1 MSVVAATI
9 SSASGSATPLAR
21 LVAALRGAAVHNP
34 DDTVAPA
41 AVLWTDRAGEWAPI
55 LPVLRTA
62 VPELL
67 TLGMWDGAARSG
79 PAIWLKCAVARTLE
93 DVAFPAGMVP
103 IVYLPGVGL
112 RDLRAVEECPRAL
125 QPLAELQ
132 YRGRTWAQVNGRDW
146 SVLAF
151 LASQDGLGLDVAR
164 DAATSE
170 ALARVL
176 PKLVAQPIAALTG
189 ERIDA
194 EFCDRL
200 LVGNDPVRDVLRWL
214 NEPAAFRAQLTADE
228 WSAFRNVCSKSF
240 AFDPASEG
248 RIGAA
253 ERLGQRTG
261 VWQQVWERF
270 AEAPER
276 WTSVPEALRQARPAL
291 GGDMF
296 AADVSRGSWPQDNEH
311 DETLLRT
318 ELQGLSDVSPETA
331 RSRVL
336 ELEAE
341 HAPRRE
347 WVWATLGHAPLARA
361 LAALVALAETTAAP
375 VSGTS
380 RDGMAEAYR
389 NGAWRAD
396 AAVLDVLS
404 AVREAEDV
412 QAVRTALRALYLP
425 WLEQAATRLQA
436 YVQASPLP
444 VHDGAPVELPA
455 AGTALLF
462 VDGLRWD
469 VAARLRDRLA
479 TRGWAVQDGW
489 RWSALPSVTPTAK
502 PSVSPVTDLLSGD
515 YMAQEFCPNVGA
527 SGKSVTTH
535 SFRSLLGTVGVPYL
549 GADETGDP
557 SGRVWTECGDL
568 DGYGH
573 EQGWKL
579 AWRVPEVLAEL
590 ESRIGQLLAAGF
602 KRVQIV
608 TDHGW
613 LLVPGGLPKTE
624 LPGYVADARWARC
637 AMLKDGATP
646 NVPTVPWYWNPHVP
660 VAVAPGVSTFVAGA
674 EYAHGGV
681 TLQECVTPVLE
692 VSSGAAP
699 VRRVTISALKWV
711 GFRCQVQ
718 LEGDIDGCQ
727 VDVRTHAA
735 DDKKSIVG
743 GSRAPDASGL
753 AKLLVSDDRHEG
765 AAAQVVVLD
774 DAGAVI
780 AKRPTTVGDA

>member
-1 MSVVAATI
+1 MSAVATLAAPLAGT
-9 SSASGSATPLAR
+9 ATPLAR
-21 LVAALRGAAVHNP
+21 LIAAVRGAAVHNP
-34 DDTVAPA
+34 DDTVTPA

-55 LPVLRTA
+55 LPVLRAA

-67 TLGMWDGAARSG
+67 TFGHWDAASRSG
-79 PAIWLKCAVARTLE
+79 PAIWLKCAVARTLD
-93 DVAFPAGMVP
+93 DVALPAGLVP
-103 IVYLPGVGL
+103 IVYLPGVAL
-112 RDLRAVEECPRAL
+112 KDLRAVEECPRAL

-146 SVLAF
+146 SVFAF
-151 LASQDGLGLDVAR
+151 LSSQDGLGLDVAR

-176 PKLVAQPIAALTG
+176 PKLVAQPIAALIG
-189 ERIDA
+189 ERIDS

-214 NEPAAFRAQLTADE
+214 NEPAAFRAQLTGDE
-228 WSAFRNVCSKSF
+228 WAAFRNVCGKSF
-240 AFDPASEG
+240 GFDPTSDG
-248 RIGAA
+248 RIAAA

-261 VWQQVWERF
+261 GWQQVWERF

-276 WTSVPEALRQARPAL
+276 WTGVPEALRQARPAL

-296 AADVSRGSWPQDNEH
+296 AADSSRGGWPQDNEH
-311 DETLLRT
+311 DEALLRT
-318 ELQGLSDVSPETA
+318 ELQALSNLSSEAA
-331 RSRVL
+331 RSRIL

-347 WVWATLGHAPLARA
+347 WVWSALGLAPLARA
-361 LAALVALAETTAAP
+361 LAALMALAEATAAP

-380 RDGMAEAYR
+380 RDGMADAYR

-396 AAVLDVLS
+396 AAVLDALT

-412 QAVRTALRALYLP
+412 QAVRTAVRALYLP
-425 WLEQAATRLQA
+425 WIDQAATRLQA
-436 YVQASPLP
+436 FVQASPLP
-444 VHDGAPVELPA
+444 VKDGAPAELPA

-469 VAARLRDRLA
+469 VAERLRSRLA
-479 TRGWAVQDGW
+479 TRGWAVKDGW

-502 PSVSPVTDLLSGD
+502 PAVSPVTDMLSGD

-527 SGKSVTTH
+527 TGKSVTTH
-535 SFRSLLGTVGVPYL
+535 SFRSLLGTVGVPHL
-549 GADETGDP
+549 GGDDTGDP
-557 SGRVWTECGDL
+557 SGSVWTECGDL

-590 ESRIGQLLAAGF
+590 ESRIGQLLSVGF
-602 KRVQIV
+602 KRVRIV

-646 NVPTVPWYWNPHVP
+646 DVPTVPWYWNPHVA

-699 VRRVTISALKWV
+699 VRRVTITALKWV

-718 LEGDIDGCQ
+718 LEGDVDGCR

-735 DDKKSIVG
+735 DAEKSIVG
-743 GSRAPDASGL
+743 GSRTPDPSGL
-753 AKLLVSDDRHEG
+753 VKLLVSDDRHEG
-765 AAAQVVVLD
+765 AAAHVVVLD
-774 DAGAVI
+774 DAQAVI
-780 AKRPTTVGDA
+780 AKRSTTVGDA

>member
-1 MSVVAATI
+1 MNDLVASAAPVVGSV
-9 SSASGSATPLAR
+9 TPLTR
-21 LVAALRGAAVHNP
+21 LIAALRSAAAYNP

-41 AVLWTDRAGEWAPI
+41 AVLWTDRVGEWTSV
-55 LPVLRTA
+55 LPMLRAA

-67 TLGMWDGAARSG
+67 TLGIWDVDARSG
-79 PAIWLKCAVARTLE
+79 PAIWLKCAVARTLD
-93 DVAFPAGMVP
+93 DVPLPTGIVP
-103 IVYLPGVGL
+103 ILYLPGVGL
-112 RDLRAVEECPRAL
+112 KDLRAVEECPRPL

-151 LASQDGLGLDVAR
+151 LSSQDGLRLDIVR

-214 NEPAAFRAQLTADE
+214 NEPTAFREQLTSDE

-240 AFDPASEG
+240 AFDPTSDG

-253 ERLGQRTG
+253 ERLGQRAG

-276 WTSVPEALRQARPAL
+276 WTGVPEALRQARPAI

-296 AADVSRGSWPQDNEH
+296 AADISRGSWPQDNEH

-318 ELQGLSDVSPETA
+318 ELQALSHVSPEVA
-331 RSRVL
+331 RSRIL
-336 ELEAE
+336 ELEVE

-347 WVWATLGHAPLARA
+347 WVWATLGLAPLARA
-361 LAALVALAETTAAP
+361 LAALVVLAEATAAP
-375 VSGTS
+375 VAGAS
-380 RDGMAEAYR
+380 RDGMADAYR

-396 AAVLDVLS
+396 AAVLDALT
-404 AVREAEDV
+404 AVRVAEDV

-425 WLEQAATRLQA
+425 WLDQAARRLQA

-469 VAARLRDRLA
+469 VAEWLRARLA
-479 TRGWAVQDGW
+479 ARGWAVQDGW

-502 PSVSPVTDLLSGD
+502 PAVSPVTDLLSGD

-549 GADETGDP
+549 GSEDTGDP

-590 ESRIGQLLAAGF
+590 ESRIAQLLAAGF
-602 KRVQIV
+602 KRVRIV

-646 NVPTVPWYWNPHVP
+646 DVPTVPWYWNPHVA

-699 VRRVTISALKWV
+699 VRRVTITALKWV
-711 GFRCQVQ
+711 GFRCQIH

-735 DDKKSIVG
+735 DANRSIVG
-743 GSRAPDASGL
+743 GSRTPDASGL
-753 AKLLVSDDRHEG
+753 VKLLVSDDRHEG

-774 DAGAVI
+774 DSGAVI

>member
-1 MSVVAATI
+1 MIPLATVIAPAARVASPLSRLIATLRDAAT
-9 SSASGSATPLAR
+9 
-21 LVAALRGAAVHNP
+21 HNP
-34 DDTVAPA
+34 DDTVAPT
-41 AVLWTDRAGEWAPI
+41 AVLWTDRAGDWAAV
-55 LPVLRTA
+55 LPALRAA

-67 TLGMWDGAARSG
+67 TLGDWDAAARSG
-79 PAIWLKCAVARTLE
+79 PAIWLKCAVAGTLE
-93 DVAFPAGMVP
+93 DTVLPVGVVP

-112 RDLRAVEECPRAL
+112 KDLRAVEECPRTL

-132 YRGRTWAQVNGRDW
+132 YRGRTCAQVNGRDW

-151 LASQDGLGLDVAR
+151 LSSQDGLGLEVAR
-164 DAATSE
+164 DAATVE
-170 ALARVL
+170 ALSRVL
-176 PKLVAQPIAALTG
+176 TKLIAQPIAALTG

-214 NEPAAFRAQLTADE
+214 DEPTAFRAQLTSDE
-228 WSAFRNVCSKSF
+228 WAAFRNVCGKSY
-240 AFDPASEG
+240 AFDPNSDG

-253 ERLGQRTG
+253 ERLGQRAGT
-261 VWQQVWERF
+261 WQQVWERF
-270 AEAPER
+270 AEAPDR
-276 WTSVPEALRQARPAL
+276 WSGVPEALRQARPTTS
-291 GGDMF
+291 GDMF
-296 AADVSRGSWPQDNEH
+296 AADLSRGSWPQDNEH
-311 DETLLRT
+311 DEALLRA
-318 ELQGLSDVSPETA
+318 ELIGLTHASPDAA
-331 RSRVL
+331 RACIAK
-336 ELEAE
+336 LEAE
-341 HAPRRE
+341 HGSRRT
-347 WVWATLGHAPLARA
+347 WVWAALGQAPLARA
-361 LAALVALAETTAAP
+361 LAPLTVLAEVTATP
-375 VSGTS
+375 VAGSS
-380 RDGMAEAYR
+380 RDGMADAYR
-389 NGAWRAD
+389 AGAWRAD
-396 AAVLDVLS
+396 AAVLESLV
-404 AVREAEDV
+404 AVREPEDV
-412 QAVRTALRALYLP
+412 QAVRAAVRALYLP
-425 WLEQAATRLQA
+425 WLAQAATRLQA

-444 VHDGAPVELPA
+444 THDGTTEELPK
-455 AGTALLF
+455 AGTAVLF

-469 VAARLRDRLA
+469 VAEQLKARLA
-479 TRGWAVQDGW
+479 VRGWVVSDAW

-502 PSVSPVTDLLSGD
+502 PAVSPVADILNGD

-527 SGKSVTTH
+527 SGKSLATH
-535 SFRSLLGTVGVPYL
+535 SFRSLLGTVGVPYV
-549 GADETGDP
+549 GSDATGDP
-557 SGRVWTECGDL
+557 SGCVWTECGDL

-579 AWRVPEVLAEL
+579 AWRVPEVVAEL

-602 KRVQIV
+602 KRVRIV

-646 NVPTVPWYWNPHVP
+646 DVPTVPWYWNPHVA

-681 TLQECVTPVLE
+681 TLQECVTPVLD
-692 VSSGAAP
+692 VTSGATP
-699 VRRVTISALKWV
+699 LRRVTITTLKWV

-718 LEGDIDGCQ
+718 LEGDYDGCH
-727 VDVRTHAA
+727 VDLRTHAA
-735 DDKKSIVG
+735 DATKSIVG
-743 GSRAPDASGL
+743 GSRSPDASGL
-753 AKLLVSDDRHEG
+753 VKLLVPDDSHEG